1 MNVLLIFD
9 PTATIDGDRFDAE
22 CFAIVGAAEADGF
35 AVAVAGPEVTDRLRK
50 AANGGR
56 HIGLEIT
63 VAIGGRFF
71 DIADPAAE
79 VLMVLGG
86 CLVNENEVA
95 HDWFGKTLEVAR

>member
-1 MNVLLIFD
+1 MKVLLVFD
-9 PTATIDGDRFDAE
+9 PAATVEGNRFDAE
-22 CFAIVGAAEADGF
+22 CFAIVGAAEKDGF

-56 HIGLEIT
+56 HVGLEIW
-63 VAIGGRFF
+63 VAIGERIF

-86 CLVNENEVA
+86 CLVNENDVV
-95 HDWFGKTLEVAR
+95 HDWFGKVEVAL